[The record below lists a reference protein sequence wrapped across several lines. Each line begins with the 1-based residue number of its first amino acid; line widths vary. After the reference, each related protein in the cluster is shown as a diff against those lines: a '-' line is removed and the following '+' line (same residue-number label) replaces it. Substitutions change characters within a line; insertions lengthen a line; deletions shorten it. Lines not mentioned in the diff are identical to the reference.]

1 MLRRLRADH
10 KDLAVQGLPPNYL
23 HPPDDFLQNTA
34 DDLNEL
40 NVLLVG
46 PEGTPYSQG
55 IWRVQLIIPDDYPKH
70 PPKASFRSRIWHPNV
85 EENTG
90 HICVETLKRDWESKL
105 TLRHILLTI
114 SCLLINPNPD
124 SALNSTA
131 GRLLQEDY
139 ESFAR
144 QARLMTSIH
153 ARISPDLEYAAHA
166 TKSRGDDVQKFRRK
180 DMSNNRDKYDGVA
193 KRLDVASAQEAEMD
207 FQRPE
212 EGSTK
217 STTLQQNYIDGWN
230 RSMHDEEEA
239 AKENLGEG
247 PTTQMLC
254 DHSRRAAFSKRPLS
268 DLPIAQDLDTES
280 DRHMLTSLSERN
292 ISANLPHRQ
301 PDIGEHIGN
310 KSSRAKRSMLDEP
323 STVNAALGLSN
334 VSLETEASAKR
345 VCLDESRSKEIQ
357 HQVVTTESTALAD
370 SLCVGMFS
378 SKRTQLRQNESV
390 SGQRPSNAKFRKP
403 RTGLRRL

>member
-10 KDLAVQGLPPNYL
+10 KDLVVRGLPPNYL
-23 HPPDDFLQNTA
+23 LPPDNFPHNTA

-55 IWRVQLIIPDDYPKH
+55 IWRVQLIIPDDYPNN

-90 HICVETLKRDWESKL
+90 HICVETLKRDWEPKL

-131 GRLLQEDY
+131 GRLLQEEY

-153 ARISPDLEYAAHA
+153 ARISPDLQSAVHAAR
-166 TKSRGDDVQKFRRK
+166 SRGDDAEQSRRE
-180 DMSNNRDKYDGVA
+180 DISNNPHNDDGGA
-193 KRLDVASAQEAEMD
+193 KRPDAAPAQEVKKELQHPGEA
-207 FQRPE
+207 F
-212 EGSTK
+212 TK
-217 STTLQQNYIDGWN
+217 STTLPQNHTDNWN
-230 RSMHDEEEA
+230 RLVDDDEEA
-239 AKENLGEG
+239 GKENLIEG
-247 PTTQMLC
+247 PPNHMLC
-254 DHSRRAAFSKRPLS
+254 DHSGRAAFSKGPLS
-268 DLPIAQDLDTES
+268 DLSVPQHSDTES
-280 DRHMLTSLSERN
+280 DRLMLTSLSERN
-292 ISANLPHRQ
+292 IAANLPSRQ
-301 PDIGEHIGN
+301 PEIGGLVGN
-310 KSSRAKRSMLDEP
+310 QGGRAKRLMYDEP
-323 STVNAALGLSN
+323 STVNAALGLLS
-334 VSLETEASAKR
+334 VTTETEARAKR
-345 VCLDESRSKEIQ
+345 VRLDESQNNAIHPHE
-357 HQVVTTESTALAD
+357 VTTEPTALAV
-370 SLCVGMFS
+370 SLCAGIFPPE
-378 SKRTQLRQNESV
+378 RTRHRQHRLVN
-390 SGQRPSNAKFRKP
+390 GQRHTNAKVRKP

>member
-10 KDLAVQGLPPNYL
+10 KDLAVHGLPPNYL
-23 HPPDDFLQNTA
+23 LPPDDFPQNTA
-34 DDLNEL
+34 DNLNEL

-55 IWRVQLIIPDDYPKH
+55 IWRVQLIIPDDYPKN
-70 PPKASFRSRIWHPNV
+70 PPKALFRSRMWHPNV

-105 TLRHILLTI
+105 TIRHILLTI

-144 QARLMTSIH
+144 RARLMTSIH
-153 ARISPDLEYAAHA
+153 ARISPDLENAAHA
-166 TKSRGDDVQKFRRK
+166 ARSRGHDVEKLRRK
-180 DMSNNRDKYDGVA
+180 DISNSPHKYDGIA
-193 KRLDVASAQEAEMD
+193 KRLDVASAQGAEMD
-207 FQRPE
+207 FQRPA

-217 STTLQQNYIDGWN
+217 STTLQQNYTDNWN
-230 RSMHDEEEA
+230 RSMDDEEEA

-247 PTTQMLC
+247 PPTQMLC
-254 DHSRRAAFSKRPLS
+254 DHSMRAAFSKGPLS
-268 DLPIAQDLDTES
+268 DLPIPQDLDTES

-292 ISANLPHRQ
+292 MTANLPHRQ

-310 KSSRAKRSMLDEP
+310 KSSRAKRSMHDEP
-323 STVNAALGLSN
+323 STVNAALGLLN
-334 VSLETEASAKR
+334 VTLETEAPAKR

-357 HQVVTTESTALAD
+357 HHVITTEPTALAD
-370 SLCVGMFS
+370 SLCVGIFS

-390 SGQRPSNAKFRKP
+390 SGQRHTNAKFRKP